1 MNLNPECTAFLSSHQ
16 SIYQAWRQQLHQHP
30 EIAFEEEQTADFVA
44 QKLREFGL
52 ECHQGLAKTGVIGI
66 LRINC
71 EINENPALCIGLR
84 ADLDALPIQ
93 EKNQIAYRSQNP
105 GKMHACGHDGHVIML
120 LAAAHYLS
128 QYPPFEK
135 GIVYFIFQPAEENL
149 AGGKLMVE
157 EGLFE
162 KYQMDSVYGLHNMP
176 GIPFGHF
183 AGRVGAQMA
192 SADFFDVVLEG
203 IGGHAAWPHRCQDP
217 ITAACQLVNAW
228 QHLVSRSID
237 PLDSAVLSV
246 TRFNAGE
253 SDNAIPSAVHIRGTV
268 RTLNES
274 VRKHIELGMKQILD
288 GICIAFQ
295 MKSQWKYEQKYAVTV
310 NDAQAITL
318 AFEAAHLVTQNPAQ
332 VDQNTK
338 PLMGAEDFSWM
349 LRAKK
354 GAYLFLGVG
363 ENHTMLH
370 HPEFDFNDQVL
381 LIGVQYWI
389 SLVSCFF
396 QK

>member
-1 MNLNPECTAFLSSHQ
+1 MINLQYLESQKH
-16 SIYQAWRQQLHQHP
+16 IYQAWRKALHQHP
-30 EIAFEEEQTADFVA
+30 ETAFEEIKTAEFVA
-44 QKLREFGL
+44 TQLKSFGL
-52 ECHQGLAKTGVIGI
+52 ECIEGLAKTGVIGI
-66 LRINC
+66 LRKNC
-71 EINENPALCIGLR
+71 EINENPSLCIGLR
-84 ADLDALPIQ
+84 ADLDALAIQ
-93 EKNQIAYRSQNP
+93 EKGEHAHKSKIP

-120 LAAAHYLS
+120 LSAAHYLS
-128 QYPPFEK
+128 QYANFEK

-162 KYQMDSVYGLHNMP
+162 KYQMESVYGLHNMP

-192 SADFFDVVLEG
+192 SADFFELRLEG
-203 IGGHAAWPHRCQDP
+203 VGGHAAWPHRCQDP
-217 ITAACQLVNAW
+217 MIGACQLVLAW
-228 QHLVSRSID
+228 QTLVSRSTD

-253 SDNAIPSAVHIRGTV
+253 SDNAIPSTVEIRGTV
-268 RTLNES
+268 RTLNEAL
-274 VRKHIELGMKQILD
+274 RQQIETGMKQILD
-288 GICIAFQ
+288 GICLAFGL
-295 MKSQWKYEQKYAVTV
+295 KSKWTYLQKYAVTV
-310 NDAQAITL
+310 NHPQAIEL
-318 AFEAAHLVTQNPAQ
+318 AFEAAHQTTQNENQ

-349 LRAKK
+349 LKAKK

-370 HPEFDFNDQVL
+370 HPEFDFNDEVL
-381 LIGVQYWI
+381 LLGTQYWI
-389 SLVSCFF
+389 NLVTCFF
-396 QK
+396 KS